1 MYYTSHILVKP
12 IIYIHNTGIFF
23 PLLNIDQIWLVP
35 PERWNSTG
43 NLKFLFFQ
51 KVIKESKFVSLWIE
65 SVKNQ
70 WVVMLITSLVY
81 QYWKAVCFHFSFE
94 TPPIWKKTRLS
105 TLQTF
110 FFFFS
115 LRYGYHTEFGKYCL
129 YLRLTRKKMNF
140 QNQIIGPGLIY
151 FSLVFWPFSSPKS
164 HVDIQSRIVSVC
176 FMNNLTSSAPP
187 LICREWEH

>member
-51 KVIKESKFVSLWIE
+51 KVIKESKFVALWIE

-110 FFFFS
+110 FFFFQPKVS
-115 LRYGYHTEFGKYCL
+115 WLSHRVWEILFI
-129 YLRLTRKKMNF
+129 LTTYKEENE
-140 QNQIIGPGLIY
+140 L
-151 FSLVFWPFSSPKS
+151 SKS
-164 HVDIQSRIVSVC
+164 NYWTRS
-176 FMNNLTSSAPP
+176 NLF
-187 LICREWEH
+187 